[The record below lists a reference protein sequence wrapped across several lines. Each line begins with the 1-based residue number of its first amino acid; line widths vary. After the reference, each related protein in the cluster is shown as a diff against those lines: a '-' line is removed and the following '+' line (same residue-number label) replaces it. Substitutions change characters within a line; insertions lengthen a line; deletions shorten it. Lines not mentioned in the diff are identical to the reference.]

1 MVRKAGLI
9 VALALLLTCGPTA
22 VTTAPS
28 ASLESLPSPIASTD
42 LITLRES
49 DPKSPSTLNVRKVSN
64 AELVATVPDGLLL
77 PDGKT
82 LLVVQRGASETT
94 VKKMTRQR
102 GEILATRQIPG
113 GWELMHGWPWF
124 TGESPDGSHVVLF
137 GNSYN
142 YTDQSGAWT
151 AKTTFGV
158 LDLASWHLET
168 VDLPG
173 HYAYEA
179 VSNDGRL
186 VYLADY
192 HDNESSTRVY
202 DTSTHELRDI
212 GAGDGGAMFSTLTYA
227 AGYAFGMVN
236 VREQVTVRPDV
247 IQVTTVNKL
256 ARLNVAT
263 GEMSQV
269 PLPVGKTPSGED
281 SLAWSFLPAKDGVT
295 MYAVNPLVG
304 VVSEI
309 DLRAPKVRRT
319 VQLSDSR
326 SAIDNVLAALHPVAM
341 AKMEFLQGAILSPDE
356 TKIYALALDGIW
368 SIDVASLRGTMLTRA
383 GNYMSMK
390 LSPDGMRLYVL
401 SREAFGSVSAI
412 DAQTGA
418 MIGTMKKIAAPS
430 DIVAVDAG

>member
-1 MVRKAGLI
+1 MVRKAGLV

-22 VTTAPS
+22 VTSAPTASPT
-28 ASLESLPSPIASTD
+28 ASLTPIASSD
-42 LITLRES
+42 LITLREGGQQ
-49 DPKSPSTLNVRKVSN
+49 PSLAVRKVAT
-64 AELVATVPDGLLL
+64 AELVRQLPNGMVLADHRTLVSVAAAGAT
-77 PDGKT
+77 
-82 LLVVQRGASETT
+82 TT
-94 VKKMTRQR
+94 VTKTDRLTGAQVTQVVP
-102 GEILATRQIPG
+102 GIWQLIPSY
-113 GWELMHGWPWF
+113 PSY
-124 TGESPDGSHVVLF
+124 TGASPDGTQLVLG

-142 YTDQSGAWT
+142 FTDASGAWT
-151 AKTTFGV
+151 AKTTFAV
-158 LDLASWHLET
+158 LDLASWRIDPIELT
-168 VDLPG
+168 G
-173 HYAYEA
+173 HYGFEA
-179 VSNDGRL
+179 VSNDGHL
-186 VYLADY
+186 VYLAEY
-192 HDNESSTRVY
+192 TDNESRTHVFDTRTRQLRA
-202 DTSTHELRDI
+202 TSDS
-212 GAGDGGAMFSTLTYA
+212 AMFSTIAYA
-227 AGYAFGMVN
+227 GGYAFGMVN

-263 GEMSQV
+263 GEVSQV
-269 PLPVGKTPSGED
+269 PLPVGKAPSGED

-309 DLRAPKVRRT
+309 DLRAPKMRRT

-326 SAIDNVLAALHPVAM
+326 SAIDNVLAALHPIAM

-368 SIDVASLRGTMLTRA
+368 SIDVASLKGTMLARV
-383 GNYMSMK
+383 GSYMSMK
-390 LSPDGMRLYVL
+390 LSPDGARLYVL

-418 MIGTMKKIAAPS
+418 MIGTMKKTAAPS

>member
-1 MVRKAGLI
+1 MMGRKL
-9 VALALLLTCGPTA
+9 VLTFTLALLLTCGPTA

-28 ASLESLPSPIASTD
+28 ASPTPSLVPIATSD
-42 LITLRES
+42 LITLREGGQQ
-49 DPKSPSTLNVRKVSN
+49 STLSIRHVSSG
-64 AELVATVPDGLLL
+64 ELVTSLPDGLML
-77 PDGKT
+77 PDGQT
-82 LLVVQRGASETT
+82 MLTVQRGATQTT
-94 VKKMTRQR
+94 VRKVTRLK
-102 GEILATRQIPG
+102 GATVSSIEIPG
-113 GWELMHGWPWF
+113 GWEMMRGWPSF
-124 TGESPDGSHVVLF
+124 TGLSPDGSHIVLF
-137 GNSYN
+137 GSSYN
-142 YTDQSGAWT
+142 VNESGTWT

-158 LDLASWHLET
+158 LDLASWRIDPIELA
-168 VDLPG
+168 G
-173 HYAYEA
+173 HYGFEA

-186 VYLADY
+186 LYLAEYTDTT
-192 HDNESSTRVY
+192 SGTRVF
-202 DTSTHELRDI
+202 DTRTRQLRDI
-212 GAGDGGAMFSTLTYA
+212 SDGAMFSTLTYA
-227 AGYAFGMVN
+227 GGYAFGMVN

-247 IQVTTVNKL
+247 IQVTTVNEL

-263 GEMSQV
+263 GEVSQV

-368 SIDVASLRGTMLTRA
+368 SIDVASLKGTMLTRA

-401 SREAFGSVSAI
+401 SRDAFGSVSAI
-412 DAQTGA
+412 DARTGA
-418 MIGTMKKIAAPS
+418 MLGAMKTIAAPS